1 MTLTEYI
8 KQNYKNPN
16 KQILKVLGASDAL
29 IEYLFKTPWNT
40 NVNILNSLIN
50 ESSGDAAVVGTAIVG
65 TDVVG

>member
-29 IEYLFKTPWNT
+29 IEYLFHTPWNT
-40 NVNILNSLIN
+40 NFNVISSLID
-50 ESSGDAAVVGTAIVG
+50 ESNNTAVVGTAVVG
-65 TDVVG
+65 TAMVE